1 MLMTRETDYAL
12 RIIRSLVHGELM
24 TVGDICRKELI
35 PQQFAY
41 KILKKL
47 AKAGLVTVTR
57 GVDGGCRLT
66 ADLNQTTLYDLMSAL
81 ENQSHITACTQSGYV
96 CEWQSENGK
105 CSIHCTLAQIQRRL
119 DEELRSYSLRELIL
133 GKETTDMT

>member
-12 RIIRSLVHGELM
+12 RIIRSLVHGKLM
-24 TVGDICRKELI
+24 TVGDICQQELI

-47 AKAGLVTVTR
+47 SKAGLVMVTR

-66 ADLNQTTLYDLMSAL
+66 ADLAQTTLYDLMSAL
-81 ENQSHITACTQSGYV
+81 ENQSHITACTQPGYV
-96 CEWQSENGK
+96 CEWQAENGK
-105 CSIHCTLAQIQRRL
+105 CNIHCTLAQIQQRL
-119 DEELRSYSLRELIL
+119 DEELRAYSLQMLIL
-133 GKETTDMT
+133 GT

>member
-12 RIIRSLVHGELM
+12 RIIRSLVHGKLM
-24 TVGDICRKELI
+24 TAGDICQQELI

-47 AKAGLVTVTR
+47 SKAGLVTVSR

-66 ADLNQTTLYDLMSAL
+66 ADLAQTTLYDLMSAL
-81 ENQSHITACTQSGYV
+81 EIQSNITACTQPGYI
-96 CEWQSENGK
+96 CEWQSEHGTCN
-105 CSIHCTLAQIQRRL
+105 IHCTLAKIQQRL
-119 DEELRSYSLRELIL
+119 DEELRSYSLQTLL
-133 GKETTDMT
+133 SGT

>member
-12 RIIRSLVHGELM
+12 RMIRSLAHGELM
-24 TVGDICRKELI
+24 TVGDICRQELI

-47 AKAGLVTVTR
+47 SKAGLVMVIR
-57 GVDGGCRLT
+57 GVDGGYRLT
-66 ADLNQTTLYDLMSAL
+66 ADLKQTTLYDLMHAL
-81 ENQSHITACTQSGYV
+81 ENQSNITACTQPGYV

-105 CSIHCTLAQIQRRL
+105 CNIHCTLARIQQRL
-119 DEELRSYSLRELIL
+119 DEELRAYPLQMLIF
-133 GKETTDMT
+133 GT